1 MDICFI
7 GGGNQTNNELGEVF
21 LELSKMI
28 KPEAKLLI
36 IPFATDNSRY
46 ESWMASIK
54 QAFSIMDNVSIE
66 LLNEDLSDTEMK
78 SSIIEHDILYFIG
91 GKPERLIHVIE
102 EKGLAP
108 IIKDFQGL
116 IIGYS
121 AESLAFCKDCIIT
134 KDKDYPETIVIKGL
148 GLVGFS
154 VEVHYEDNIDG
165 ELIPLSNERKIY
177 AIPNG
182 SAIFSKNGEPFK
194 VTNDIYSFQNMKKGI
209 VNFQVIKTN
218 AGWRGTEGIG

>member
-1 MDICFI
+1 MEICFI
-7 GGGNQTNNELGEVF
+7 GGGNHNNNELGEVF

-28 KPEAKLLI
+28 KPDAKVLI
-36 IPFATDNSRY
+36 IPFATDNYRY
-46 ESWMASIK
+46 ESWMASIN
-54 QAFSIMDNVSIE
+54 QAFSIMDNVSVE
-66 LLNEDLSDTEMK
+66 LLNEDLSDKEMK
-78 SSIIEHDILYFIG
+78 RSIKEHDILYFIG
-91 GKPERLIHVIE
+91 GKPERLIHVVE

-121 AESLAFCKDCIIT
+121 AGSLAFCNDCIIT
-134 KDKDYPETIVIKGL
+134 KDKDYPETVVIKGL

-165 ELIPLSNERKIY
+165 ELIPLSNERKVY

-182 SAIFSKNGEPFK
+182 SAIFSKNGELFK
-194 VTNDIYSFQNMKKGI
+194 VVNDIYSFQNMKKEI
-209 VNFQVIKTN
+209 VT
-218 AGWRGTEGIG
+218 T

>member
-7 GGGNQTNNELGEVF
+7 GGGNHTNNELVEVF

-28 KPEAKLLI
+28 KPEAKVLI

-46 ESWMASIK
+46 ESWMASIR
-54 QAFSIMDNVSIE
+54 QAFSIMENVSIE
-66 LLNEDLSDTEMK
+66 LLNEDLSDKEMK
-78 SSIIEHDILYFIG
+78 KSINEHDILYFIG
-91 GKPERLIHVIE
+91 GRPERLIHVIE
-102 EKGLAP
+102 GKGLAP

-121 AESLAFCKDCIIT
+121 AGSLAFCNDCIIT

-148 GLVGFS
+148 GLVRFS

-165 ELIPLSNERKIY
+165 DLISLSNERKIY

-194 VTNDIYSFQNMKKGI
+194 VTNDIYSFQNMKKEI
-209 VNFQVIKTN
+209 VNS
-218 AGWRGTEGIG
+218 

>member
-7 GGGNQTNNELGEVF
+7 GGGNHMNNELGEVF

-28 KPEAKLLI
+28 KRDAKLLI

-46 ESWMASIK
+46 ESWMASIR
-54 QAFSIMDNVSIE
+54 QVFSIMDNISVD
-66 LLNEDLSDTEMK
+66 LLNEDLSDKEMK
-78 SSIIEHDILYFIG
+78 KSIKEHDILYFIG

-102 EKGLAP
+102 EKGLVP

-121 AESLAFCKDCIIT
+121 AGSLVFSNDCIIT
-134 KDKDYPETIVIKGL
+134 KDKDYPVTVVINGL

-154 VEVHYEDNIDG
+154 VEVHYDESIDG
-165 ELIPLSNERKIY
+165 ELFPLSNERKIY

-182 SAIFSKNGEPFK
+182 SAIFSKNGELFK
-194 VTNDIYSFQNMKKGI
+194 VANDIYSFQNMKKEI
-209 VNFQVIKTN
+209 VNS
-218 AGWRGTEGIG
+218 

>member
-7 GGGNQTNNELGEVF
+7 GGGNHTNNELGAVF
-21 LELSKMI
+21 LKLSKMI
-28 KPEAKLLI
+28 KPDAKILI
-36 IPFATDNSRY
+36 IPFATDKSRY
-46 ESWMASIK
+46 ESWLASIK
-54 QAFSIMDNVSIE
+54 QAFSLMENVSIE
-66 LLNEDLSDTEMK
+66 LLNEDLSYKEMK
-78 SSIIEHDILYFIG
+78 KSIKEHDILYFIG
-91 GKPERLIHVIE
+91 GKPDRLIHVIE
-102 EKGLAP
+102 AKGLAP

-121 AESLAFCKDCIIT
+121 AGSLAFCNDCIIT

-182 SAIFSKNGEPFK
+182 SAIFSKNGELFK
-194 VTNDIYSFQNMKKGI
+194 VANDIYSFKNMKKEI
-209 VNFQVIKTN
+209 VNS
-218 AGWRGTEGIG
+218 

>member
-1 MDICFI
+1 MEICFI
-7 GGGNQTNNELGEVF
+7 GGGNHLNNELGEVF

-28 KPEAKLLI
+28 KPDAKILI

-46 ESWMASIK
+46 ESWMESIK
-54 QAFSIMDNVSIE
+54 QAFSIMENVSVE
-66 LLNEDLSDTEMK
+66 LLNEDLSEKEMK
-78 SSIIEHDILYFIG
+78 KSIKEHDVLYFIG

-102 EKGLAP
+102 EKGLTP

-121 AESLAFCKDCIIT
+121 AGSLAFCNDCIIT

-148 GLVGFS
+148 GFVGFS
-154 VEVHYEDNIDG
+154 VEVHYEDTIEG
-165 ELIPLSNERKIY
+165 ELIPLSNERMVY

-182 SAIFSKNGEPFK
+182 SAIFSRNGELFK
-194 VTNDIYSFQNMKKGI
+194 VVNDIYSFKNMKKEI
-209 VNFQVIKTN
+209 VNSYFLMN
-218 AGWRGTEGIG
+218 

>member
-1 MDICFI
+1 MEICFI
-7 GGGNQTNNELGEVF
+7 GGGNHLNNELGEVF

-28 KPEAKLLI
+28 KPDAKILI

-46 ESWMASIK
+46 ENWMESIK
-54 QAFSIMDNVSIE
+54 QAFSIMENVSVE
-66 LLNEDLSDTEMK
+66 LLNEELSEKEMK
-78 SSIIEHDILYFIG
+78 KSIKEHDVLYFIG

-102 EKGLAP
+102 EKGLTP

-121 AESLAFCKDCIIT
+121 AGSLAFCNDCIIT

-148 GLVGFS
+148 GFVGFS
-154 VEVHYEDNIDG
+154 VEVHYEDTIEG
-165 ELIPLSNERKIY
+165 ELIPLSNERMVY

-182 SAIFSKNGEPFK
+182 SAIFSRNGELFK
-194 VTNDIYSFQNMKKGI
+194 VVNDIYSFKNMKKEI
-209 VNFQVIKTN
+209 VISYSL
-218 AGWRGTEGIG
+218 IY

>member
-1 MDICFI
+1 MEICFI
-7 GGGNQTNNELGEVF
+7 GGGNHLNNELGEVF

-28 KPEAKLLI
+28 KPDAKILI

-46 ESWMASIK
+46 ESWMESIK
-54 QAFSIMDNVSIE
+54 QAFSIMANVSVE
-66 LLNEDLSDTEMK
+66 LLNEDLSEKEMK
-78 SSIIEHDILYFIG
+78 KSIKEHDVLYFIG

-102 EKGLAP
+102 EKGLTP

-121 AESLAFCKDCIIT
+121 AGSLAFCNDCIIT

-148 GLVGFS
+148 GFVGFS
-154 VEVHYEDNIDG
+154 VEVHYEDTIEG
-165 ELIPLSNERKIY
+165 ELIPLSNERMVY

-182 SAIFSKNGEPFK
+182 SAIFSRNGELFK
-194 VTNDIYSFQNMKKGI
+194 VVNDIYSFKNMKKEI
-209 VNFQVIKTN
+209 VNSYFLMN
-218 AGWRGTEGIG
+218 

>member
-7 GGGNQTNNELGEVF
+7 GGGNHTDNELGEVF

-28 KPEAKLLI
+28 KRDAKLLI

-46 ESWMASIK
+46 EGWMASIK
-54 QAFSIMDNVSIE
+54 QAFSIMENVSIE
-66 LLNEDLSDTEMK
+66 LLNEDLSDKEMK
-78 SSIIEHDILYFIG
+78 KSIKEHDILYFIG

-102 EKGLAP
+102 EKGLVP

-121 AESLAFCKDCIIT
+121 AGSLAFCNDCIIT
-134 KDKDYPETIVIKGL
+134 KDKDYPETVVIKGL

-165 ELIPLSNERKIY
+165 ELISLSNERKIY

-182 SAIFSKNGEPFK
+182 SAIFSKNGELFK
-194 VTNDIYSFQNMKKGI
+194 VINDIYSFQNMKKEI
-209 VNFQVIKTN
+209 VNS
-218 AGWRGTEGIG
+218 

>member
-1 MDICFI
+1 MEICLI
-7 GGGNQTNNELGEVF
+7 GGGNHKNNELGEVF

-28 KPEAKLLI
+28 KPEAKILI

-46 ESWMASIK
+46 ESWMASIT
-54 QAFSIMDNVSIE
+54 QAFLIMENVSIE
-66 LLNEDLSDTEMK
+66 LLNEDLSDKEMK
-78 SSIIEHDILYFIG
+78 RSIMEHDILYFIG

-102 EKGLAP
+102 EKGLTP
-108 IIKDFQGL
+108 IIKNFQGL

-121 AESLAFCKDCIIT
+121 AGSLAFGHDCIIT

-165 ELIPLSNERKIY
+165 ELFPLSNERKIY

-182 SAIFSKNGEPFK
+182 SAVFSKNGELYK
-194 VTNDIYSFQNMKKGI
+194 GINDIYSFQNMKKEI
-209 VNFQVIKTN
+209 VNSKVL
-218 AGWRGTEGIG
+218 

>member
-7 GGGNQTNNELGEVF
+7 GGGNHMNNELGEVF

-28 KPEAKLLI
+28 KRDAKLLI

-46 ESWMASIK
+46 ESWMASIR
-54 QAFSIMDNVSIE
+54 QAFSIMDNISVD
-66 LLNEDLSDTEMK
+66 LLNEDLSDKEMK
-78 SSIIEHDILYFIG
+78 KSIKEHDILYFIG

-102 EKGLAP
+102 EKGLVP

-121 AESLAFCKDCIIT
+121 AGSLAFCNDCIIT
-134 KDKDYPETIVIKGL
+134 KDKDYPETVVINGL

-154 VEVHYEDNIDG
+154 VEVHYEDRIDG
-165 ELIPLSNERKIY
+165 ELFLLSNERKIY

-182 SAIFSKNGEPFK
+182 SAIFSKNGELFK
-194 VTNDIYSFQNMKKGI
+194 VVNDIYSFQNMKKEI
-209 VNFQVIKTN
+209 VNSNVIKN
-218 AGWRGTEGIG
+218 

>member
-1 MDICFI
+1 MEICFI
-7 GGGNQTNNELGEVF
+7 GGGNHLNNELGEVF

-28 KPEAKLLI
+28 KPDARILI

-46 ESWMASIK
+46 ESWMAIIK
-54 QAFSIMDNVSIE
+54 QAFSIMENVSVE
-66 LLNEDLSDTEMK
+66 LLHEDLSDKEMK
-78 SSIIEHDILYFIG
+78 KSINEHDILYFIG

-102 EKGLAP
+102 EKGLTP

-121 AESLAFCKDCIIT
+121 AGSLAFCNDCIIT

-165 ELIPLSNERKIY
+165 ELIPLSNERKVY

-182 SAIFSKNGEPFK
+182 SAIFSKNGKLFK
-194 VTNDIYSFQNMKKGI
+194 VANDIYSFQNMKKEI
-209 VNFQVIKTN
+209 VNS
-218 AGWRGTEGIG
+218 

>member
-7 GGGNQTNNELGEVF
+7 GGGNHTDNELGEVF

-28 KPEAKLLI
+28 KHDAKILI

-54 QAFSIMDNVSIE
+54 QAFSIMENVSIE
-66 LLNEDLSDTEMK
+66 LLNEDLSDKEMK
-78 SSIIEHDILYFIG
+78 ESIKEHDILYFIG

-102 EKGLAP
+102 EKGLVP

-121 AESLAFCKDCIIT
+121 AGSLAFCNDCIIT
-134 KDKDYPETIVIKGL
+134 KDKDYPVTVVIKGL

-165 ELIPLSNERKIY
+165 ELIPLSNERRIY

-182 SAIFSKNGEPFK
+182 SAIFSKNGELFK
-194 VTNDIYSFQNMKKGI
+194 VANDIYSFQNMKKEI
-209 VNFQVIKTN
+209 VNS
-218 AGWRGTEGIG
+218 

>member
-1 MDICFI
+1 MGTYMEICFI
-7 GGGNQTNNELGEVF
+7 GGGNHNNNELGEVF

-28 KPEAKLLI
+28 KPDAKILI

-46 ESWMASIK
+46 ESWMASIR
-54 QAFSIMDNVSIE
+54 QAFSIMDNVSVE
-66 LLNEDLSDTEMK
+66 LLNEDLSDKEMK
-78 SSIIEHDILYFIG
+78 RSIKEHDILYFIG
-91 GKPERLIHVIE
+91 GKPESLIHVVE

-121 AESLAFCKDCIIT
+121 AGSLAFCNDCIIT
-134 KDKDYPETIVIKGL
+134 KDKDYPETVVIKGL

-165 ELIPLSNERKIY
+165 ELIPLSNERKVY

-182 SAIFSKNGEPFK
+182 SAIFSKNGELFK
-194 VTNDIYSFQNMKKGI
+194 VVNDIYSFQNMKKEI
-209 VNFQVIKTN
+209 VT
-218 AGWRGTEGIG
+218 T

>member
-7 GGGNQTNNELGEVF
+7 GGGNHKDNELGEVF

-28 KPEAKLLI
+28 KSDAKLLI

-46 ESWMASIK
+46 ESWMESIK
-54 QAFSIMDNVSIE
+54 QSFSIMENVSIE
-66 LLNEDLSDTEMK
+66 LLKEDLSDKEMK
-78 SSIIEHDILYFIG
+78 KSIKENDILYFIG
-91 GKPERLIHVIE
+91 GKPERSIHVIE
-102 EKGLAP
+102 EKGLTSV
-108 IIKDFQGL
+108 IKDYQGL

-121 AESLAFCKDCIIT
+121 AGSLAFCNDCIIT
-134 KDKDYPETIVIKGL
+134 KDKDYPETVVIKGL

-165 ELIPLSNERKIY
+165 ELFPLSNERKIY

-182 SAIFSKNGEPFK
+182 SAIFSKNGELFK
-194 VTNDIYSFQNMKKGI
+194 VTNDIYSFQNMKKEI
-209 VNFQVIKTN
+209 VNSK
-218 AGWRGTEGIG
+218 AL

>member
-7 GGGNQTNNELGEVF
+7 GGGNHTDNELGEVF

-28 KPEAKLLI
+28 KRDAKILI

-54 QAFSIMDNVSIE
+54 QAFSIMENVSIE
-66 LLNEDLSDTEMK
+66 LLNEDLSDKEMK
-78 SSIIEHDILYFIG
+78 ESIKEHDILYFIG

-102 EKGLAP
+102 EKGLVP

-121 AESLAFCKDCIIT
+121 AGSLAFCNDCIIT
-134 KDKDYPETIVIKGL
+134 KDKDYPVTVVIKGL

-165 ELIPLSNERKIY
+165 ELIPLSNERRIY
-177 AIPNG
+177 AMPNG
-182 SAIFSKNGEPFK
+182 SAIFSKNGELFK
-194 VTNDIYSFQNMKKGI
+194 VANDIYSFQNMKKEI
-209 VNFQVIKTN
+209 VNS
-218 AGWRGTEGIG
+218 

>member
-7 GGGNQTNNELGEVF
+7 GGGNHTDNELGEVF

-28 KPEAKLLI
+28 KRDAKILI

-54 QAFSIMDNVSIE
+54 QAFSIMENVSIE
-66 LLNEDLSDTEMK
+66 LLNEDLSDKEMK
-78 SSIIEHDILYFIG
+78 KSIKEHDILYFIG

-102 EKGLAP
+102 EKGLVP

-121 AESLAFCKDCIIT
+121 AGSLAFCNDCIIT
-134 KDKDYPETIVIKGL
+134 KDKDYPVTVVIKGL

-165 ELIPLSNERKIY
+165 ELIPLSNERRIY

-182 SAIFSKNGEPFK
+182 SAIFSKNGELFK
-194 VTNDIYSFQNMKKGI
+194 VANDIYSFQNMKKEI
-209 VNFQVIKTN
+209 VNS
-218 AGWRGTEGIG
+218 

>member
-7 GGGNQTNNELGEVF
+7 GGGNHTNNELGEVF

-28 KPEAKLLI
+28 KRDTKLLI

-54 QAFSIMDNVSIE
+54 QAFSIMENLSIE
-66 LLNEDLSDTEMK
+66 LLNEDLSDKEMK
-78 SSIIEHDILYFIG
+78 KSIKEHDILYFIG

-102 EKGLAP
+102 EKGLVP

-121 AESLAFCKDCIIT
+121 AGSLAFCNDCIIT
-134 KDKDYPETIVIKGL
+134 KDKDYPETVVINGL

-154 VEVHYEDNIDG
+154 VEVHYNESIDG
-165 ELIPLSNERKIY
+165 ELFPLSNERKIY

-182 SAIFSKNGEPFK
+182 SAIFSKNGELFK
-194 VTNDIYSFQNMKKGI
+194 VANDIYSFQNMKKEI
-209 VNFQVIKTN
+209 VNSKVIKN
-218 AGWRGTEGIG
+218 